1 MKKLFSILKNKTKF
15 NTNKISVKVTILIIL
30 ITVCVLSITTV
41 GVIMFTKS
49 VVNKGVVGE
58 LKAIAE
64 TNSQEVQD
72 ILTITMTARN
82 TAFPIISTLPT
93 KESHDPDRT

>member
-30 ITVCVLSITTV
+30 ITVYVLSITTV

-49 VVNKGVVGE
+49 VVNKGVVEE

-64 TNSQEVQD
+64 TNSQKVQD
-72 ILTITMTARN
+72 SL
-82 TAFPIISTLPT
+82 
-93 KESHDPDRT
+93 DRKSVV